1 MTEEIV
7 DGIEIWTDEDGN
19 IWADDEI
26 VRWTG
31 GE

>member
-1 MTEEIV
+1 MNEEIN
-7 DGIEIWTDEDGN
+7 GMEIWTDADGN

-26 VRWTG
+26 VCWAG

>member
-1 MTEEIV
+1 MNEEI
-7 DGIEIWTDEDGN
+7 DGMEIWTDTDGN

-26 VRWTG
+26 VCWAG